1 MHRILVL
8 FLLMLSISL
17 PAFSIK
23 ETTPAAVV
31 AKNVPDLQSVS
42 CKFVQERNFG
52 TNVVKSSGDF
62 KFIKGK
68 GVFFMTTYPVKST
81 SSYTSTNNKYIND
94 VIMAVSKKNFSKI
107 DSEFNMYLNKPS
119 NSQNWNILMT
129 AKDEKIKNHIDS
141 VKIYGDNTRIT
152 RITVNQVNPAVK
164 TDIKFQFG
172 G

>member
-1 MHRILVL
+1 
-8 FLLMLSISL
+8 
-17 PAFSIK
+17 
-23 ETTPAAVV
+23 
-31 AKNVPDLQSVS
+31 
-42 CKFVQERNFG
+42 
-52 TNVVKSSGDF
+52 
-62 KFIKGK
+62 
-68 GVFFMTTYPVKST
+68 MTTYPVKST
-81 SSYTSTNNKYIND
+81 SSYTSANNKYIND

-172 G
+172 E